1 MAPDTIRAVDRPGLQ
16 DLSYRV
22 FDGRKLVA
30 AFARRDDA
38 EQWIEQIGHPT
49 MKLREVSKQGKT
61 AKPNAGGR

>member
-1 MAPDTIRAVDRPGLQ
+1 MAADAIGAVDRPGLQ
-16 DLSYRV
+16 NLSYLV

-38 EQWIEQIGHPT
+38 EQWIEEIGHPT

-61 AKPNAGGR
+61 AKPNAGDR